1 MQHSARYFAATL
13 TALALVH
20 LSIGPSLATEEAS
33 WAAVKNAVIHQDA
46 DGTTYVAFSPEA
58 LRAAA
63 KRAKGV
69 KTKGTSSTSQTS
81 GATYDANSGTN
92 LAAGEV
98 RTVSQWVK
106 PHGKAQLF
114 LQDVNSSL
122 TNDDNLQ
129 VTLIVPS
136 GAVSQRVKITMTVYG
151 NYLSDLVIA
160 FQPGG
165 LVFDESATLKVG
177 IGGALVDVDP
187 DGLTVWHEYGD
198 GTVEETTLTGT
209 KIWNNLMWLDFNAEV
224 PGFSRYGLRD

>member
-1 MQHSARYFAATL
+1 MQYLARYFAATL

-33 WAAVKNAVIHQDA
+33 WAAVKETVVHRAA
-46 DGTTYVAFSPEA
+46 DGTTYIAFSSEA
-58 LRAAA
+58 LSRAA
-63 KRAKGV
+63 KRV
-69 KTKGTSSTSQTS
+69 KSKSISSTSQTS
-81 GATYDANSGTN
+81 VATYDATAGTD
-92 LAAGEV
+92 LSADEV

-106 PHGKAQLF
+106 PHGKAQLYI
-114 LQDVNSSL
+114 QDVNSSL

-136 GAVSQRVKITMTVYG
+136 GAVNERVKITMTVYG

-177 IGGALVDVDP
+177 MGGALVDVDP
-187 DGLTVWHEYGD
+187 EGLTVWHEYED
-198 GTVEETTLTGT
+198 GTVEEATLTGT
-209 KIWNNLMWLDFNAEV
+209 KIWNNLMWLEFNAEV

>member
-1 MQHSARYFAATL
+1 MQNSARYFAATL

-33 WAAVKNAVIHQDA
+33 WAAVKNAVVHQDA

-58 LRAAA
+58 LRAAT
-63 KRAKGV
+63 KRV
-69 KTKGTSSTSQTS
+69 KSKSFSSTSQTS
-81 GATYDANSGTN
+81 GATYDADSGTN
-92 LAAGEV
+92 LAADEV
-98 RTVSQWVK
+98 RSVSEWVK
-106 PHGKAQLF
+106 PRGKAQLF

-209 KIWNNLMWLDFNAEV
+209 KIWNNLMWLEFNAEV
-224 PGFSRYGLRD
+224 SGFSRYGLRD

>member
-1 MQHSARYFAATL
+1 MQYFVRYFTATL

-33 WAAVKNAVIHQDA
+33 WAAVKETVVHRAA
-46 DGTTYVAFSPEA
+46 DGTTYIAFSSEA
-58 LRAAA
+58 LSRAA
-63 KRAKGV
+63 KRV
-69 KTKGTSSTSQTS
+69 KSKSISSTSQTS
-81 GATYDANSGTN
+81 VATYDATAGTD
-92 LAAGEV
+92 LSADEV

-106 PHGKAQLF
+106 PHGKAQLYI
-114 LQDVNSSL
+114 QDVNSSL

-136 GAVSQRVKITMTVYG
+136 GAVSKGVTITMTVYG

-165 LVFDESATLKVG
+165 LVFDESAELKVG
-177 IGGALVDVDP
+177 MGGALVDVDP
-187 DGLTVWHEYGD
+187 EGLTVWHEYED
-198 GTVEETTLTGT
+198 GTVEEATLTGT
-209 KIWNNLMWLDFNAEV
+209 KTWNNLMWFEFNAEV

>member
-1 MQHSARYFAATL
+1 M
-13 TALALVH
+13 
-20 LSIGPSLATEEAS
+20 
-33 WAAVKNAVIHQDA
+33 
-46 DGTTYVAFSPEA
+46 AFSAEA
-58 LRAAA
+58 LSRAA
-63 KRAKGV
+63 KRVKAKGNSA
-69 KTKGTSSTSQTS
+69 TFQTS

-92 LAAGEV
+92 LAADEV
-98 RTVSQWVK
+98 RSVSERVK

-136 GAVSQRVKITMTVYG
+136 GAVNERVKITMTVYG

-177 IGGALVDVDP
+177 MGGALVDVDP
-187 DGLTVWHEYGD
+187 EGLTVWHEYED
-198 GTVEETTLTGT
+198 GTVEEATLTGT
-209 KIWNNLMWLDFNAEV
+209 KIWNDLMWLEFNAEV

>member
-1 MQHSARYFAATL
+1 MQYFVRYFAATL

-33 WAAVKNAVIHQDA
+33 WAAVKETVVHRAA
-46 DGTTYVAFSPEA
+46 DGTTYIAFSSEA
-58 LRAAA
+58 LSRAA
-63 KRAKGV
+63 KRV
-69 KTKGTSSTSQTS
+69 KSKSISSTSQTS
-81 GATYDANSGTN
+81 VATYDATAGTD
-92 LAAGEV
+92 LSADEV

-106 PHGKAQLF
+106 PHGKAQLYI
-114 LQDVNSSL
+114 QDVNSSL

-136 GAVSQRVKITMTVYG
+136 GAVSKGVTITMTVYG

-177 IGGALVDVDP
+177 MGGALVDVDP
-187 DGLTVWHEYGD
+187 EGLTVWHEYED
-198 GTVEETTLTGT
+198 GTVEEARLTIT
-209 KIWNNLMWLDFNAEV
+209 WNNLMWLKFNAEV

>member
-1 MQHSARYFAATL
+1 MQNSARYFAATL

-33 WAAVKNAVIHQDA
+33 WAAVKETVIHQDA
-46 DGTTYVAFSPEA
+46 AGTTYVAFSPEA
-58 LRAAA
+58 LSRAA
-63 KRAKGV
+63 KRGKS
-69 KTKGTSSTSQTS
+69 KNISSTSQTS
-81 GATYDANSGTN
+81 GATYDATAGTN
-92 LAAGEV
+92 LAADEV

-114 LQDVNSSL
+114 IQDVNSPL

-136 GAVSQRVKITMTVYG
+136 GAVNERVKITMTVYG

-187 DGLTVWHEYGD
+187 DGLTVWHEYGN
-198 GTVEETTLTGT
+198 GNVEEARLTGT
-209 KIWNNLMWLDFNAEV
+209 KTWNDLMWFEFNAEV

>member
-1 MQHSARYFAATL
+1 MQNSARYFAATL

-20 LSIGPSLATEEAS
+20 LSIGPSLATDEAS
-33 WAAVKNAVIHQDA
+33 WATVKHAVIHQDA

-58 LRAAA
+58 LSGVA
-63 KRAKGV
+63 KRLKS
-69 KTKGTSSTSQTS
+69 KSTFSTFQTS
-81 GATYDANSGTN
+81 DATAGTD
-92 LAAGEV
+92 LSADEV
-98 RTVSQWVK
+98 RSVSEWVK
-106 PHGKAQLF
+106 PRGKAQLF

-136 GAVSQRVKITMTVYG
+136 GAVSERVKITMTVYG

-187 DGLTVWHEYGD
+187 DGLTVWHEYED

-209 KIWNNLMWLDFNAEV
+209 KIWNNLMWLEFNAEV

>member
-1 MQHSARYFAATL
+1 MQYFVRYFAATL

-33 WAAVKNAVIHQDA
+33 WAAVKETVVHRAA
-46 DGTTYVAFSPEA
+46 DGTTYIAFSSEA
-58 LRAAA
+58 LSRAA
-63 KRAKGV
+63 KRV
-69 KTKGTSSTSQTS
+69 KSKSISSTSQTS
-81 GATYDANSGTN
+81 VATYDATAGTD
-92 LAAGEV
+92 LSADEV

-106 PHGKAQLF
+106 PHGKAQLYI
-114 LQDVNSSL
+114 QDVNSSL

-136 GAVSQRVKITMTVYG
+136 GAVSKGVTITMTVYG

-187 DGLTVWHEYGD
+187 EGLTVWHEYED
-198 GTVEETTLTGT
+198 GTVEEATLTGT
-209 KIWNNLMWLDFNAEV
+209 KTWNNLMWFEFNAEV